1 MLSAVMR
8 AIFFQ
13 SAALAVIFGS
23 VVSAATPSAIE
34 AELKRRAAQKEA
46 AEATPPAKKADII
59 VPDQKKA
66 REVAETVYNTWRL
79 SMIRG
84 NEQAWRASTCRSR
97 QMKVRNLIVSQRG
110 QFPLDFFRVTQETPN
125 IDNFVYVGSLLGC
138 KGNTM
143 ACTYVGKLQLG
154 DGKPRENAF
163 VLELVLEQ
171 GKWKLDQTRFFDLTQ
186 LADVRKRLY
195 NRDLTI
201 LQEQDGFMP
210 YDRIPGVPLAC
221 RAPELIGKV
230 FVDCPGRNI
239 EMTING
245 VSVHEFEDERRA
257 DIISGGLKRGQNTI
271 TYKIKDRQGLKRPSM
286 AIGLFVAP
294 ETPGNT
300 GVCVFDHILDADAA
314 ANGGSFTFFI
324 SNDHI
329 ASMNP
334 KFKGTKPEPFHAVPL
349 KKKEK

>member
-1 MLSAVMR
+1 MLSTVMR

-13 SAALAVIFGS
+13 FAVLAAMCGSVASAAS
-23 VVSAATPSAIE
+23 PAALE
-34 AELKRRAAQKEA
+34 AEIKRRAEQKKA
-46 AEATPPAKKADII
+46 AEVSRPAQKADII
-59 VPDQKKA
+59 VPDQEKA

-110 QFPLDFFRVTQETPN
+110 QFPRDFFRYTQEAPN
-125 IDNFVYVGSLLGC
+125 LDNFVFVGALLGC
-138 KGNTM
+138 NGNTLS
-143 ACTYVGKLQLG
+143 CTYVGKLQLG
-154 DGKPRENAF
+154 DGKPRENAY

-171 GKWKLDQTRFFDLTQ
+171 GKWKLDQTRFFDLSQ
-186 LADVRKRLY
+186 LPDVRKRLY
-195 NRDLTI
+195 AKDLEI
-201 LQEQDGFMP
+201 LKEQDGFMP
-210 YDRIPGVPLAC
+210 YDAIPAVPLAC

-245 VSVHEFEDERRA
+245 VSVHEFDDERRA

-271 TYKIKDRQGLKRPSM
+271 TYKIKDRPGLKRPAM

-300 GVCVFDHILDADAA
+300 GVCVFDHILDAQDS

-334 KFKGTKPEPFHAVPL
+334 KFKGKKPEPYHAVPL
-349 KKKEK
+349 KKKTK